1 MVNVFRSMR
10 IVDRSV
16 AVKVRSHSSRGRK
29 YGRLFSC
36 SHTASSSPRRWLP
49 RCHRLERQARPRCA
63 PCRSQLDRPSPPLV
77 QFSPAPRHVAGRTNA
92 WTCCKVTQPRSS
104 RLQRVSP
111 IARRTTRSVSRPGSA
126 TTRPGNT
133 SRYVSAATC
142 HAALLLHSCAHALI
156 VPCLCRCGWRR
167 QNRRLRWR
175 RPGSTAGKSRIRIS
189 STPRVWDDP
198 PF

>member
-126 TTRPGNT
+126 TTRLQLDLEILQG
-133 SRYVSAATC
+133 TC
-142 HAALLLHSCAHALI
+142 QLPRAMLLYSCTPVLTHSSYPACADVDGGDKI
-156 VPCLCRCGWRR
+156 V
-167 QNRRLRWR
+167 
-175 RPGSTAGKSRIRIS
+175 
-189 STPRVWDDP
+189 V
-198 PF
+198 